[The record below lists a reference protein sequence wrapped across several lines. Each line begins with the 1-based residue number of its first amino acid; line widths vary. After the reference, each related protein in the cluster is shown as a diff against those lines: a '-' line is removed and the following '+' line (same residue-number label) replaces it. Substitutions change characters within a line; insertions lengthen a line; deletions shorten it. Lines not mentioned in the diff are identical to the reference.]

1 MESQVIGAQARGI
14 VVIESVVWLMTLA
27 PLIFAGSILA
37 MATHNRSVLRT
48 IPEALL
54 QDRHLIGLRLEGGI
68 SGVEWVADSNDLLA
82 NVSAMVDAAVV
93 RGKSSTLQAQQI
105 SAKGC
110 FSIFVVDEVTG
121 KVIGESERRCET
133 KGPHG
138 ARLELDS
145 RLNAY
150 YGKAAGI
157 PFGAESA
164 TTRFINRLVVIGLS
178 VGAEMSEFTALFG
191 ERYVEFGG
199 TSVPRQ
205 EVVL

>member
-1 MESQVIGAQARGI
+1 MGSQVVGARVRGM
-14 VVIESVVWLMTLA
+14 VVIESVMWLMTLA

-37 MATHNRSVLRT
+37 MAAHNRNVLRT
-48 IPEALL
+48 LPEAVL
-54 QDRHLIGLRLEGGI
+54 QEQQLIGVRLEGGLL
-68 SGVEWVADSNDLLA
+68 GVEWVANTELLLA
-82 NVSAMVDAAVV
+82 SVSAMVEAAVI
-93 RGKSSTLQAQQI
+93 RGEAATLQTQQI

-110 FSIFVVDEVTG
+110 FSVFVVDELTG

-133 KGPHG
+133 RGPHG

-145 RLNAY
+145 HLNAH
-150 YGKAAGI
+150 YGKASGI
-157 PFGAESA
+157 PFGAEFA

-178 VGAEMSEFTALFG
+178 VGAEMTEVTELFG
-191 ERYVEFGG
+191 ERYVEFGA